1 MRGATVALGVLRNP
15 APGHLIGG
23 RGEGDRLK
31 LQHRR
36 PEV

>member
-1 MRGATVALGVLRNP
+1 MRGAAAALGVLLNP

-23 RGEGDRLK
+23 RGEGDRLV
-31 LQHRR
+31 LQQRR